1 MNALEVELR
10 QAERDL
16 KKLGVAVQ
24 QAGWTALKRTGGIV
38 RRQYF
43 AAIRKNGSKITG
55 PFPPYNAAWYQL
67 LGQGSRTPG
76 GALLDSKLWPIQG
89 NNVDEIVVD
98 IAPQLQG
105 HLSRWQFGGA
115 ERANALRNLVAAWK
129 YSDEGRRV
137 YHGKLV
143 KQGYPEHVSQLPPV
157 TNQPVRDVVDPIRA
171 NAAAHLREW
180 FLGALRKI
188 SRGKARVFVKSAL
201 HLSPSTSRR
210 RRSSS
215 RRRSQGRFRDYASVK
230 GRR

>member
-55 PFPPYNAAWYQL
+55 PFAPFNAAWYQL
-67 LGQGSRTPG
+67 LGQGARTPG
-76 GALLDSKLWPIQG
+76 GRLLDSKLWPIEG
-89 NNVDEIVVD
+89 SRADEVVVD
-98 IAPQLQG
+98 IVPQLQG
-105 HLSRWQFGGA
+105 HLSRWQFGDA
-115 ERANALRNLVAAWK
+115 ERANALRNLIAAWK
-129 YSDEGRRV
+129 FTDEGRRV

-157 TNQPVRDVVDPIRA
+157 TNQPVRDVVGPIRA
-171 NAAAHLREW
+171 NAAAHLPEW

-188 SRGKARVFVKSAL
+188 SNGKARVFVKSAL

-210 RRSSS
+210 RSAS